1 MAAPSRRYPDLDA
14 RAYRQEL
21 LPFLRTAVPIIGAQL
36 SFMGMGVVDTLYAGR
51 LGGQA
56 LAAIAVG
63 SHVWMPV
70 FMFFLG
76 VLMAVSPIVAQ
87 RTGAAADARATGSIL
102 RAVLWLA
109 LPLGALWSLLLLT
122 VGNGLIGFTGL
133 QPDTAALA
141 RAYLTVEA
149 LGCIP
154 FALVFVLRYGVEGT
168 GRTAPVLW
176 ISVGGFAVNA
186 LFDGLLMFGWGPFPR
201 MGAVGC
207 GWATVIA
214 VVAMLAMW
222 LLLYLR
228 WQPLRAVGLFAAP
241 RVARMRTIWRDTLR
255 LGLPIG
261 CILLAE
267 AGLFAAAMLLMAAF
281 GDLAVAAHQVAINFA
296 ALAFMVPLGFG
307 FAATVRVGQAIGAG
321 DPALAQMRGR
331 LAIGAA
337 LVFSALSAS
346 VMALFPEVVAR
357 LYTPDEEVIAL
368 AARLLLYAAAF
379 QIFDCLQASAN
390 GALRGLADTRGPM
403 RITVSAYWLVGM
415 PLALF
420 AAFVLELGPAG
431 LWWGLIAGL
440 AVAAAGLVTRFLRA
454 PSAKATNDIGGT
466 AQ

>member
-1 MAAPSRRYPDLDA
+1 MAAPSRRSPGLDA

-21 LPFLRTAVPIIGAQL
+21 SPFLRTAAPIIGAQL

-122 VGNGLIGFTGL
+122 LGNGLIGFTGL
-133 QPDTAALA
+133 QPETAALA

-176 ISVGGFAVNA
+176 ISVAGFAVNA

-207 GWATVIA
+207 GWATVVAIL
-214 VVAMLAMW
+214 AMLGLW

-228 WQPLRAVGLFAAP
+228 WRPLRAVGLFAAP
-241 RVARMRTIWRDTLR
+241 RVARMRGVWRDTLR

-267 AGLFAAAMLLMAAF
+267 AGLFAAVMLLMAAF
-281 GDLAVAAHQVAINFA
+281 GDTAVAAHQVAINFA

-321 DPALAQMRGR
+321 EPALAQMRGR
-331 LAIGAA
+331 LAIGASFVFA
-337 LVFSALSAS
+337 LASAT
-346 VMALFPEVVAR
+346 VMAAFPETIAR
-357 LYTPDEEVIAL
+357 LYTDDVAVVAP
-368 AARLLLYAAAF
+368 AAQLLGFAAAF
-379 QIFDCLQASAN
+379 QVFDCLQASAN

-403 RITVSAYWLVGM
+403 RITIAAYWLVGM
-415 PLALF
+415 PLALVAGF
-420 AAFVLELGPAG
+420 LLDLGPSG
-431 LWWGLIAGL
+431 LWWGLIGGL
-440 AVAAAGLVTRFLRA
+440 AAAATGLVGRFLRA
-454 PSAKATNDIGGT
+454 QGVRQNND
-466 AQ
+466 